1 MWESVSAQVCLAFH
15 NAKCHSYTGCDK
27 LTLLAPQALWMTVKL
42 LTALHYG
49 VWVNVGTA
57 AIQPAAIAVAHC
69 SNDIM
74 TITSSAWDHL
84 NTEKQKMVYK

>member
-1 MWESVSAQVCLAFH
+1 M
-15 NAKCHSYTGCDK
+15 
-27 LTLLAPQALWMTVKL
+27 MTVKV

-49 VWVNVGTA
+49 VWVDVGTA
-57 AIQPAAIAVAHC
+57 AIQPAAIAAAHC

-84 NTEKQKMVYK
+84 YTEKQKLVYK